1 MDKLRSIGKQS
12 GKSVKSVPKK
22 KRKAVSLRC
31 EGLQIMKALRLE

>member
-1 MDKLRSIGKQS
+1 MDKLRRIGKQS

-22 KRKAVSLRC
+22 KRKAVRC